1 MLKVRE
7 ILEATKGKLINGN
20 ENIDIKKYEID
31 SRILEEDTFFIPLKG
46 EKVDS
51 HQFIL
56 QCVKKKASGFFI
68 ESNYKDKDEII
79 EKCKTINA
87 NIIIIEVM
95 DTQKA
100 LVDLAIYNRQKHIE
114 VPVIAITGSVGKTST
129 REMMASVVERKYSTL
144 VTKKN
149 YNSNIGLPLM
159 MLELDKQEVCVLE
172 AGMNHKDE
180 MNELSLILKPD
191 ICVITNI
198 GNAHIGILG
207 SQENIFH
214 EKIQITNFIKGMRKL
229 IINEDDSYLCTLKD
243 CNEYQV
249 MRSSLS
255 DVYNKKIKEDS
266 IYFQTMIY
274 GELTPVVINQI
285 GNHNIQN
292 ALMAIKVG
300 ELLEI
305 SREDILEG
313 IKNYK
318 NFKGRL
324 EKKYLA
330 NHVLLIDDT
339 YNASIDSMRS
349 GLMTVHELDGK
360 RKIAVLG
367 DMLELGEFATTI
379 HTQVGEIFKNLNYD
393 RIYTLGDL
401 AKNINKEACKY
412 VPYIKNFDNQ
422 KDLEQELMTN
432 LRSGDIVYFKASN
445 AMHFGDIIKFLE
457 DNVK

>member
-31 SRILEEDTFFIPLKG
+31 SRMLEEDTFFIPLKG

-79 EKCKTINA
+79 EKSKTINA

-129 REMMASVVERKYSTL
+129 REMIASVVERKYSML

-180 MNELSLILKPD
+180 MNELSLI
-191 ICVITNI
+191 
-198 GNAHIGILG
+198 
-207 SQENIFH
+207 
-214 EKIQITNFIKGMRKL
+214 
-229 IINEDDSYLCTLKD
+229 
-243 CNEYQV
+243 
-249 MRSSLS
+249 
-255 DVYNKKIKEDS
+255 
-266 IYFQTMIY
+266 
-274 GELTPVVINQI
+274 
-285 GNHNIQN
+285 
-292 ALMAIKVG
+292 
-300 ELLEI
+300 
-305 SREDILEG
+305 
-313 IKNYK
+313 
-318 NFKGRL
+318 
-324 EKKYLA
+324 
-330 NHVLLIDDT
+330 
-339 YNASIDSMRS
+339 
-349 GLMTVHELDGK
+349 
-360 RKIAVLG
+360 
-367 DMLELGEFATTI
+367 
-379 HTQVGEIFKNLNYD
+379 
-393 RIYTLGDL
+393 
-401 AKNINKEACKY
+401 
-412 VPYIKNFDNQ
+412 
-422 KDLEQELMTN
+422 
-432 LRSGDIVYFKASN
+432 
-445 AMHFGDIIKFLE
+445 
-457 DNVK
+457 